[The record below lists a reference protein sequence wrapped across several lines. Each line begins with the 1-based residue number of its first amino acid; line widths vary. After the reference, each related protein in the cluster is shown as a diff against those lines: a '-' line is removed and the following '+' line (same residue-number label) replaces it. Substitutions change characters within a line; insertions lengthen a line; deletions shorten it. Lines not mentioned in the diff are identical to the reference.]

1 MDLLRIKELQDQIG
15 LTNVALADKVSV
27 TPATISNIN
36 KGNNFPKPELLLKIA
51 KVLNVDIR
59 ELFYPTKGF
68 GESPE
73 INGFVEYKKETFKI
87 NNYEDLTQLME
98 KVNKEC

>member
-1 MDLLRIKELQDQIG
+1 MDLLRIKELQLERG
-15 LTNVALADKVSV
+15 LTNVALSEKVNV

-51 KVLNVDIR
+51 EALEVDIR

-68 GESPE
+68 GKSPE
-73 INGFVEYKKETFKI
+73 LNGFVEYKNETYKI
-87 NNYEDLTQLME
+87 KNSEDLAQLME
-98 KVNKEC
+98 RVKKS